1 MSTSSPVSAGTRVS
15 IWLSA
20 AVSVL
25 ALLMVAYDLA
35 VSGLL
40 TLRSGYTLGAV
51 VVGLGMLLMVGAVR
65 IVASRTRGLPRRE
78 WWAVGAPLLAAGSL
92 WAVVLVLS
100 RVRL

>member
-51 VVGLGMLLMVGAVR
+51 VVGLG
-65 IVASRTRGLPRRE
+65 
-78 WWAVGAPLLAAGSL
+78 
-92 WAVVLVLS
+92 
-100 RVRL
+100 